1 MLCNTLLHASCLKAT
16 QGYYLSVP
24 VGQVS
29 RYGWAGFFSQC
40 AQGCNESNGWSW
52 NFPWGL
58 GCSSKLIDCWQN
70 SVPWGQ
76 PSQWEEDEMPSGS
89 GQRGSAQ
96 PDMWRQLKSRG
107 GAGQRAEGHR
117 EQKRMPIG
125 SGCENLELP
134 GDPGG
139 SSLQSLRINKL
150 MVLGNEV
157 RRQKRFLPNVIQ
169 YAHQL

>member
-1 MLCNTLLHASCLKAT
+1 
-16 QGYYLSVP
+16 
-24 VGQVS
+24 
-29 RYGWAGFFSQC
+29 
-40 AQGCNESNGWSW
+40 
-52 NFPWGL
+52 
-58 GCSSKLIDCWQN
+58 
-70 SVPWGQ
+70 
-76 PSQWEEDEMPSGS
+76 
-89 GQRGSAQ
+89 
-96 PDMWRQLKSRG
+96 
-107 GAGQRAEGHR
+107 
-117 EQKRMPIG
+117 MPIG